1 MTMARQ
7 LLLIPLC
14 VALWHCGNAS
24 EAPVSRHTSPSGRIG
39 IAIQMIADVKADDPL
54 NEAQTAFIRYAIVF
68 EDSLG
73 QPLATTTFD
82 DVYGLEGETLD
93 PVNLVRWMVWSPGED
108 FVLLPPES
116 WMTAP
121 GTVAVTAVNLN
132 PQFPWSTAMVA
143 IDNRY
148 WIDSLRVIGD
158 DISDCAYAVAMFDGR
173 TGQTRLIKASESPVG
188 FAIAGITDRAIRIQS
203 QPDNCADE
211 QFRAAFAPE
220 CWEFSLE
227 LFALAKV
234 ECGP

>member
-1 MTMARQ
+1 MARQ
-7 LLLIPLC
+7 LLLLPLC
-14 VALWHCGNAS
+14 AALWHCGSAS

-54 NEAQTAFIRYAIVF
+54 NEAQIAFIRYAIVF

-121 GTVAVTAVNLN
+121 GTVAVKAVNLN
-132 PQFPWSTAMVA
+132 PKFPWSTAEVA
-143 IDNRY
+143 IDNRF

-158 DISDCAYAVAMFDGR
+158 DISDCAYSVVMFDGR
-173 TGQTRLIKASESPVG
+173 TGQTRLIKAGESPVG
-188 FAIAGITDRAIRIQS
+188 YQIEQIMDKSILIRS
-203 QPDNCADE
+203 LPDNCADE
-211 QFRAAFAPE
+211 QFRAAFVPE
-220 CWEFSLE
+220 CWKFSLE
-227 LFALAKV
+227 LFAVTKV
-234 ECGP
+234 ECRP